1 MLKIRLPK
9 HTKILKNSFKINLKK
24 RKKLV
29 NMLAKKLEKQK
40 IMLVK
45 KFKMLNIIQDKKL
58 KKQNNML
65 LIKLKMP
72 NIMSAKKHKR
82 QKYKQN
88 KKPQTLNT
96 M

>member
-29 NMLAKKLEKQK
+29 NMLAKK
-40 IMLVK
+40 
-45 KFKMLNIIQDKKL
+45 FKMLNIIQDKKL
-58 KKQNNML
+58 KKQNNIL

-72 NIMSAKKHKR
+72 KIMSTKKHKR
-82 QKYKQN
+82 QKDKQN
-88 KKPQTLNT
+88 KKHQTLKT